1 TKFARGHLRSYKIE
15 AIVKHIRN
23 ALNEGVKEL
32 WLTSQDTACYGYD
45 IDTNLPNLLNEILK
59 IKRDFKIRVGMGNPD
74 FIPDFIDELI
84 ECFKDERIY
93 RFLHI
98 PIQAGSDNVLKKMR
112 REYTI
117 ESFRNIV
124 NKFKQEIPDFTL
136 ATDMICGYPEETDE
150 DFEESLKIMNEF
162 RPDVINI
169 SKFWSRPGTIA
180 ATMLQ
185 LPSETIKERSDLMVK
200 LHHKISEENNKKWI
214 GWSGKVLVD
223 DIKKEKSG
231 TVITRNNSYK
241 MIIIKGDYKIG
252 DELNVEVVDS
262 TVHYLIGKVV

>member
-1 TKFARGHLRSYKIE
+1 
-15 AIVKHIRN
+15 
-23 ALNEGVKEL
+23 
-32 WLTSQDTACYGYD
+32 
-45 IDTNLPNLLNEILK
+45 
-59 IKRDFKIRVGMGNPD
+59 
-74 FIPDFIDELI
+74 
-84 ECFKDERIY
+84 
-93 RFLHI
+93 
-98 PIQAGSDNVLKKMR
+98 
-112 REYTI
+112 
-117 ESFRNIV
+117 
-124 NKFKQEIPDFTL
+124 
-136 ATDMICGYPEETDE
+136 
-150 DFEESLKIMNEF
+150 
-162 RPDVINI
+162 
-169 SKFWSRPGTIA
+169 
-180 ATMLQ
+180 MLQ